1 VSITKHSHVDT
12 SSSLQPGDST
22 TDVFQSCSNLDPSWD
37 LSQDLGDI
45 NDTPQFLKDIHL
57 IKSQSETDLGRPFK
71 RKRGDQPSLSRSQSA
86 DSITASNSLTAVK
99 DTSIQQMEVQTVSTV
114 KETDVASTCKAND
127 NVRTIKHANKKFADK
142 STKKVAF
149 NLQSN
154 NPGAAASNSDPPPPH
169 VPSDLPNI
177 DEKLIDPNSEIWK
190 YQVIPDAQES
200 WKVATNAARNEAK
213 LEIRISYLKRALNNS
228 KYPPWA
234 YGLAACP
241 EYLQPLPKAVLSMAH
256 EHAKLLVQSSLEQLI
271 NMRASELRKS
281 VKLLKVTEEL
291 YLEANDETFNM
302 AKIRMEAM
310 ITQARKR
317 EMEISR
323 NQFKSESLP
332 EDKQADEWAELLPKR
347 RLQKNASR
355 ENSPSPNRNG
365 SPRRSPQNRGQNR
378 GILRNRGRGRGQYQ
392 GQSYGQFDKQQYR
405 PYSRGGY
412 RGARGGRGYRGRG
425 ANKRPHTSV
434 QPNDITDKEL
444 RFIQAFRSSKAPRN

>member
-1 VSITKHSHVDT
+1 MDLNTNNVSKTKLSHVNT
-12 SSSLQPGDST
+12 EPGDST
-22 TDVFQSCSNLDPSWD
+22 TDDFQSCSNLDPSWD

-45 NDTPQFLKDIHL
+45 SNTPQFLKDMHL
-57 IKSQSETDLGRPFK
+57 IRSQSESDLGRPFK

-86 DSITASNSLTAVK
+86 ESLAASNSLTAVK
-99 DTSIQQMEVQTVSTV
+99 DTSIQQMEVQTVNTV
-114 KETDVASTCKAND
+114 KVTDSVSNSVKVTDSVNNSKAID
-127 NVRTIKHANKKFADK
+127 NVRTIKHANKKLADK
-142 STKKVAF
+142 NIKKVAF

-154 NPGAAASNSDPPPPH
+154 NPDGAANNSDTPPGH

-256 EHAKLLVQSSLEQLI
+256 EHAKLLVQSSLDQLI
-271 NMRASELRKS
+271 NMRASEIRKA

-291 YLEANDETFNM
+291 YLEADDQTFNM

-310 ITQARKR
+310 VTQARKR
-317 EMEISR
+317 E
-323 NQFKSESLP
+323 
-332 EDKQADEWAELLPKR
+332 
-347 RLQKNASR
+347 
-355 ENSPSPNRNG
+355 
-365 SPRRSPQNRGQNR
+365 
-378 GILRNRGRGRGQYQ
+378 Q
-392 GQSYGQFDKQQYR
+392 GG
-405 PYSRGGY
+405 
-412 RGARGGRGYRGRG
+412 
-425 ANKRPHTSV
+425 V
-434 QPNDITDKEL
+434 
-444 RFIQAFRSSKAPRN
+444 